1 MSVKLGKDPYELPPT
16 EATHSLLVRT
26 AIREERDLCLIPPT
40 LRQEY
45 LDRHTLEGLYE
56 MMGMDRRAIMIMSR
70 NSDVRDRYEEIV
82 GPFQFS
88 TGRWPLSSVRPDGS
102 LVPKTQHYVTKDA
115 PPAVIYAKWATR
127 LPAREHTQT
136 IQAVLYDE
144 NVGFDEERFEKFEQ
158 WRANADIPT
167 VIYYIRDPLGDTYDR
182 IKDEVD
188 STWVWTKSRLREVCR
203 WTEDGDSSCQHLVD
217 SNTVPPCTARET
229 QLLKHK
235 ITGQTYEPHVCNTG
249 PVVEQ
254 FDRVWTA
261 YEDFQTVVNKI
272 DETNLRQAKFYLRD
286 TIARFSRLVALLEQ
300 SNIYRATHGK
310 ATTLLGRIGA
320 LRQMKSDLTGDAQAG
335 EVALQQAIYELED
348 LAELLDDPDNQ
359 AWKRGAVLSAMLQ
372 VTDNDEQLLVVA
384 PDEPEAKALE
394 ADLYINR
401 RKFWVEAE
409 EQVTICTP
417 NTINVESPA
426 DHLLL
431 YGPPQYED
439 RWILRSPHG
448 ANVSILAYPHE
459 LGLLFSQASSLNR
472 AIEAATPRQVPPGD
486 SDTAGRILASAA
498 DGLPKTPL
506 SDEGDSDRPPT
517 STSPD
522 LDGVQILIPDAD
534 SVEKGDVSGSQTF
547 KSNEQADQNK
557 RDRLNSLIER
567 SLSKFDEASG
577 GYAPQSS
584 GRDGTSTSPPEW
596 ERRDVEGCIELIG
609 RDGYRMANKPEK
621 TVEVVRLD
629 AEIRVSK
636 ELSKVREG
644 EIVVSVRDRM
654 EIRSHVERQLFD
666 MGEAEIVVKANK
678 WKDHLTREIE
688 RRGDTFEDFKR
699 RLEQTGISK
708 KRDSTYRDWYHGSIT
723 MPKSRDSLY
732 YITEAYDLDEVQAE
746 LEVCWTAN
754 QTIRRVKNTLIE
766 KWLDQAQAD
775 LLSKVAGV
783 DDLIENDFDL
793 DIRLSDFEKVDDD
806 GEDLVIVHQIKKI
819 RRDVTVPHSYLS
831 IWRPP
836 QTT

>member
-1 MSVKLGKDPYELPPT
+1 MSVTLEGAPYNLPPT
-16 EATHSLLVRT
+16 EKTHSRLVQA
-26 AIREERDLCLIPPT
+26 AIRAERDLCLIPPT

-45 LDRHTLEGLYE
+45 LDRHALEGLYE

-70 NSDVRDRYEEIV
+70 NSDVRDRYEKMV
-82 GPFQFS
+82 GPFQYS
-88 TGRWPLSSVRPDGS
+88 TGRWPLSSVKSDGS
-102 LVPKTQHYVTKDA
+102 LVPKTQHYVTEDA
-115 PPAVIYAKWATR
+115 PPAIIYAKWATR
-127 LPAREHTQT
+127 LPNPEHAQT

-144 NVGFDEERFEKFEQ
+144 NVGFDEERFEKFER
-158 WRANADIPT
+158 WRAAADIPT
-167 VIYYIRDPLGDTYDR
+167 VVYYIRNPLGDTYER

-188 STWVWTKSRLREVCR
+188 STWVWTKSRLREVCG
-203 WTEDGDSSCQHLVD
+203 WTEDGGSSFQSLVD
-217 SNTVPPCTARET
+217 SDTIPSCTVRET
-229 QLLKHK
+229 QLLEHK
-235 ITGQTYEPHVCNTG
+235 ISGQTYEPHVCNTG
-249 PVVEQ
+249 PVAEQ
-254 FDRVWTA
+254 FGQVWSS
-261 YEDFQTVVNKI
+261 YEDVKRVVNKI
-272 DETNLRQAKFYLRD
+272 SEADLRKAKFYLRD

-300 SNIYRATHGK
+300 SNIYRANHGK
-310 ATTLLGRIGA
+310 ATTLSGRIGA
-320 LRQMKSDLTGDAQAG
+320 LRQMKSDLSGDAQAG
-335 EVALQQAIYELED
+335 EAALQQAIYELED

-394 ADLYINR
+394 SDLYINR
-401 RKFWVEAE
+401 RKFWVKAE

-472 AIEAATPRQVPPGD
+472 AVEAATPRQIPLEG
-486 SDTAGRILASAA
+486 SETTGRILASTAE
-498 DGLPKTPL
+498 DLPKTPL
-506 SDEGDSDRPPT
+506 SDERDSDRPPT
-517 STSPD
+517 VSSPD

-534 SVEKGDVSGSQTF
+534 SVEKGEVSGSQTF
-547 KSNEQADQNK
+547 KSNEQTDQDK

-577 GYAPQSS
+577 GYTPRSS
-584 GRDGTSTSPPEW
+584 GRDRTSTSQSEW
-596 ERRDVEGCIELIG
+596 ENRNVDGCIELVG
-609 RDGYRMANKPEK
+609 QDGYRMANKPDE

-629 AEIRVSK
+629 AEVRVSK
-636 ELSKVREG
+636 ELSKVRLD

-666 MGEAEIVVKANK
+666 MGEAAIVVKANK
-678 WKDHLTREIE
+678 WKDHLAREIE
-688 RRGDTFEDFKR
+688 RRGDSFKDFKR
-699 RLEQTGISK
+699 QLEQTGIPK

-732 YITEAYDLDEVQAE
+732 YITEAYGLDEVQEE

-775 LLSKVAGV
+775 LLSKAMES

-793 DIRLSDFEKVDDD
+793 DIRLSDFEKVDDE
-806 GEDLVIVHQIKKI
+806 GEDLVLVHQIKEI
-819 RRDVTVPHSYLS
+819 RRDVTVSHSHLGT
-831 IWRPP
+831 WQPP
-836 QTT
+836 

>member
-1 MSVKLGKDPYELPPT
+1 MMGVTLGGVPYELPPT
-16 EATHSLLVRT
+16 EEIHSLLVQT

-45 LDRHTLEGLYE
+45 LDRHALEGLYE

-70 NSDVRDRYEEIV
+70 NSDVRDRYEKMV

-88 TGRWPLSSVRPDGS
+88 TGRWPLSSVKPDGS
-102 LVPKTQHYVTKDA
+102 LVPKTQHYVTEDA

-127 LPAREHTQT
+127 LPNPEHAQT
-136 IQAVLYDE
+136 IQAILYDE
-144 NVGFDEERFEKFEQ
+144 NVGFDEERFEKFER
-158 WRANADIPT
+158 WRADANVPT

-203 WTEDGDSSCQHLVD
+203 WTENGDSSYQPLVD
-217 SNTVPPCTARET
+217 SDTVPSCTVRET

-235 ITGQTYEPHVCNTG
+235 ISGQTYEPHICNTG
-249 PVVEQ
+249 SVAEQ
-254 FDRVWTA
+254 FNRAWSS

-272 DETNLRQAKFYLRD
+272 DESELKKAKFYLRD

-310 ATTLLGRIGA
+310 ATTLSGRIGA

-335 EVALQQAIYELED
+335 KVSLQQAIYELED

-417 NTINVESPA
+417 NTINVEAPA

-431 YGPPQYED
+431 YGPPQYDD
-439 RWILRSPHG
+439 RWVLRSPHG
-448 ANVSILAYPHE
+448 ANVSVLAYPHE

-472 AIEAATPRQVPPGD
+472 TVKAATPRQLLPE
-486 SDTAGRILASAA
+486 SSETAGRILASAA
-498 DGLPKTPL
+498 EDLPKTPL
-506 SDEGDSDRPPT
+506 SDEGDGDKSPT
-517 STSPD
+517 VASPD
-522 LDGVQILIPDAD
+522 LDGVQIRIPDAD
-534 SVEKGDVSGSQTF
+534 SVEKGEVSGSKTF
-547 KSNEQADQNK
+547 KSNEQTEQNK

-567 SLSKFDEASG
+567 SLSKFDEVSG
-577 GYAPQSS
+577 GYTPSSS
-584 GRDGTSTSPPEW
+584 GSDETSTSQSEW
-596 ERRDVEGCIELIG
+596 ERRDVDGCIELVG
-609 RDGYRMANKPEK
+609 QDGYRMANKPDK

-636 ELSKVREG
+636 ELSKVKVG

-666 MGEAEIVVKANK
+666 MGEAEVVVKANK
-678 WKDHLTREIE
+678 WKDHLAREIE
-688 RRGDTFEDFKR
+688 RRGDTFEEFKQR
-699 RLEQTGISK
+699 IEQTEIESK
-708 KRDSTYRDWYHGSIT
+708 GDGTYRDWYHGTIT
-723 MPKSRDSLY
+723 MPKARDSLY
-732 YITEAYDLDEVQAE
+732 YITEAYDLDEVQEE
-746 LEVCWTAN
+746 LEVCWAAN

-775 LLSKVAGV
+775 LLSKAMES
-783 DDLIENDFDL
+783 DDLIENEFDL
-793 DIRLSDFEKVDDD
+793 DIRLSDFEKVDDE
-806 GEDLVIVHQIKKI
+806 GEDLVLVHQIKEV
-819 RRDVTVPHSYLS
+819 RREVTVVHSYLGT
-831 IWRPP
+831 WRPP
-836 QTT
+836 

>member
-1 MSVKLGKDPYELPPT
+1 MMSVTLGDAPYELPPT
-16 EATHSLLVRT
+16 EATHSQLARA

-45 LDRHTLEGLYE
+45 LDRHALEGLYE

-70 NSDVRDRYEEIV
+70 NSDVRDRYEKMV

-88 TGRWPLSSVRPDGS
+88 TGRWPLSSVKSDGS
-102 LVPKTQHYVTKDA
+102 LVPKTQHYVTEDA

-127 LPAREHTQT
+127 LPNPEHAQT

-144 NVGFDEERFEKFEQ
+144 NVGFDEERFEKFER
-158 WRANADIPT
+158 WRAAADVPT
-167 VIYYIRDPLGDTYDR
+167 VVYYIRDPLGDTYDR

-188 STWVWTKSRLREVCR
+188 STWVWTKSRLREVCG
-203 WTEDGDSSCQHLVD
+203 WTEDGGPSFQSLVD
-217 SNTVPPCTARET
+217 SDTVPSCTVRET
-229 QLLKHK
+229 QLLEHK
-235 ITGQTYEPHVCNTG
+235 IAGQTYEPHVCNTG
-249 PVVEQ
+249 PVAEQ
-254 FDRVWTA
+254 FDRVWSS

-272 DETNLRQAKFYLRD
+272 DESDLKKAKFYLRD

-310 ATTLLGRIGA
+310 ATTLSGRIGA

-348 LAELLDDPDNQ
+348 LAELLNDPDNQ

-448 ANVSILAYPHE
+448 ANVSVLAYPHE

-472 AIEAATPRQVPPGD
+472 AVEAATPRKIPPEG
-486 SDTAGRILASAA
+486 SETTGRILASAA
-498 DGLPKTPL
+498 EDLPKTPL
-506 SDEGDSDRPPT
+506 SDEGDGDEPPT
-517 STSPD
+517 VASPD
-522 LDGVQILIPDAD
+522 LDGIQIRIPDAD
-534 SVEKGDVSGSQTF
+534 SVEKGEVSGSKTF
-547 KSNEQADQNK
+547 KSNEQTEQTK

-577 GYAPQSS
+577 GYTPSSS
-584 GRDGTSTSPPEW
+584 GNDGTSTSQSEW
-596 ERRDVEGCIELIG
+596 ERRDVEGCIELVG
-609 RDGYRMANKPEK
+609 QDGYRMANKPDK

-629 AEIRVSK
+629 AEVRVSK
-636 ELSKVREG
+636 ELSKVKVG

-666 MGEAEIVVKANK
+666 MGEAEVVVKANK
-678 WKDHLTREIE
+678 WKDHLAREIE
-688 RRGDTFEDFKR
+688 RRGDTFEEFKQR
-699 RLEQTGISK
+699 IEQTEIEPKG
-708 KRDSTYRDWYHGSIT
+708 DGAYRDWYHGTIT
-723 MPKSRDSLY
+723 MPKARDSLY
-732 YITEAYDLDEVQAE
+732 YITEAYDLDEVQEE
-746 LEVCWTAN
+746 LEVCWAAN

-775 LLSKVAGV
+775 LLSKATES
-783 DDLIENDFDL
+783 DDLIENEFDL
-793 DIRLSDFEKVDDD
+793 DIRLSDFEKVDDE
-806 GEDLVIVHQIKKI
+806 GEDLVLVHQIKEV
-819 RRDVTVPHSYLS
+819 RRDVTVPHSYLGT
-831 IWRPP
+831 WRPP
-836 QTT
+836 